1 MGSLDIEDI
10 RNKRT
15 QSFAYGVRGTIA
27 FFYYVSPLGYFLD
40 NEKHNLAIEIFNA
53 I

>member
-1 MGSLDIEDI
+1 MSTLDIEDI

-15 QSFAYGVRGTIA
+15 ASLVDALTGTLA
-27 FFYYVSPLGYFLD
+27 FFYYVSPLGYLLD

-53 I
+53 V